1 MSPNTPRILLIDDE
15 VSKEESVAAGLR
27 LSNLSVEVRS
37 PNTVTQDDLRASNVI
52 AIDHHFDWSMLPHPS
67 ECLYWPQDGLAV
79 AAVVTG
85 HLRKM
90 DHHAAVVLRTGN
102 LDSLAGPLPSHLR
115 QPAVAAENG
124 LDWVFRKE
132 DAAIAEGLHSV
143 ARAVAALE
151 SLVADPTRWNEGS
164 DWLDVPD
171 AKWKEAALADV
182 QVCRPP
188 ENFVAAYTS
197 GSAWLRWFAQRVLPF
212 PTFIL
217 PDIWAATLLRLPV
230 EEFREILSED
240 TPLSEALK
248 QCRYTGHLSELG
260 ERRWWRAGLDSLVD
274 SLLLDASSHLG
285 EAEALAEQMTALRG
299 RHVHTI
305 TFEYPVVTID
315 SDYQPGEVLD
325 ASECVRL
332 TPDFWPVFG
341 QEPWAA
347 FDDLYEDLP
356 LRKMVARGD
365 RPRSRGEGN
374 HA

>member
-1 MSPNTPRILLIDDE
+1 MSSNTPRILLIDDE

-27 LSNLSVEVRS
+27 LSNLQVEVRS
-37 PNTVTQDDLRASNVI
+37 PNTVTRDDLRSSKVI
-52 AIDHHFDWSMLPHPS
+52 AIDHHFDWTVVPHPS

-85 HLRKM
+85 HLRDM

-102 LDSLAGPLPSHLR
+102 LDSIAGPLPSQLR

-124 LDWVFRKE
+124 LDWVFRKG
-132 DAAIAEGLHSV
+132 DPAIADGLHSI
-143 ARAVAALE
+143 ARAVDGLE
-151 SLVADPTRWNEGS
+151 PLVADPTRWDEGCA
-164 DWLDVPD
+164 WLDVPET
-171 AKWKEAALADV
+171 KWKEAALADV

-212 PTFIL
+212 PTFIV
-217 PDIWAATLLRLPV
+217 PDIWAATLLRLPL

-240 TPLSEALK
+240 NGLSEALN
-248 QCRYTGHLSELG
+248 QCRYTGHLAELG
-260 ERRWWRAGLDSLVD
+260 EQRWWRAGLDSLVD
-274 SLLLDASSHLG
+274 SLLLDASTHLP

-299 RHVHTI
+299 SSVHTI
-305 TFEYPVVTID
+305 GFDYPVVTID

-325 ASECVRL
+325 ASDCIRL

-347 FDDLYEDLP
+347 FDDLYDDLQ

-365 RPRSRGEGN
+365 RPRSRREGDD
-374 HA
+374 A